1 MIGLDTNVVIR
12 YLTQDDPR
20 QAQLANRL
28 FERTLSPEQPG
39 FVTLAVLCEIVWVLA
54 ESYSMDQA
62 RIRAVIEGLLGSRQ
76 LQVESK
82 DLVWKA
88 LRGWSSSSAAGFTD
102 VLIGES
108 CLAAG
113 ADYVATFDKAA
124 AKLPAFRMLA

>member
-12 YLTQDDPR
+12 YLTQDDQR

-28 FERTLSPEQPG
+28 FEKTLSPEQPG
-39 FVTLAVLCEIVWVLA
+39 FISLAVLCEIVWVLA
-54 ESYSMDQA
+54 DSYSMDQA
-62 RIRAVIEGLLGSRQ
+62 GIRGVDEGLLGSRQ

-88 LRGWSSSSAAGFTD
+88 LRGWSSGAAGFTD
-102 VLIGES
+102 VLIGEI

-113 ADYVATFDKAA
+113 AGYVATFDRAA
-124 AKLPAFRMLA
+124 SKLPAFRMLA

>member
-28 FERTLSPEQPG
+28 FERTLSPGKPG
-39 FVTLAVLCEIVWVLA
+39 FISLAVLCEIVWVLA
-54 ESYSMDQA
+54 DSYSMDQA
-62 RIRAVIEGLLGSRQ
+62 GIRAVIEGLLGSRQ

-82 DLVWKA
+82 DMVWKA
-88 LRGWSSSSAAGFTD
+88 LRGWSSGAAGFTD
-102 VLIGES
+102 VLIGEIG
-108 CLAAG
+108 LAAG
-113 ADYVATFDKAA
+113 ADHVATFDKAA